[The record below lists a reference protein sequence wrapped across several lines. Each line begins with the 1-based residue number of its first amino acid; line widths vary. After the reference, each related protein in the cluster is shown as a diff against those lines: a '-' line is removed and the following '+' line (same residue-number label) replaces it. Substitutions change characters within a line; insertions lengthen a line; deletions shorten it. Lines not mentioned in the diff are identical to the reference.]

1 MGYGLVILGRGVTGL
16 KNGMDGLCSTGNG
29 IFFVGI
35 FFWQVRLQTQFY

>member
-1 MGYGLVILGRGVTGL
+1 MGCGLVISSRGVTGS

-29 IFFVGI
+29 IVIAGV